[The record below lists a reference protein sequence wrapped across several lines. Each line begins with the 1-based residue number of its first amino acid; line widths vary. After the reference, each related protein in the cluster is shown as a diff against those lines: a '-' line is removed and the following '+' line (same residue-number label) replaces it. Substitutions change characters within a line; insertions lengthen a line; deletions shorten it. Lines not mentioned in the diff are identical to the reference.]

1 MGDSSEDPHK
11 QLEAALKHLEE
22 MSKKDPEII
31 KKQIWDTASAISFL
45 VVEAKRARFKAG
57 WSANLKDVDGDPV
70 FTEEDMK
77 LVEGIVDTYVKPLFG
92 NDNQTVQSGGS
103 VSAIPIIPTSKG
115 LIQRKLT
122 PGMVSGLDINPENL
136 SLDVMFWKAKKFID
150 SLDEQ
155 AHRFSREVGPFK
167 FFYDSPIDFRIPLP
181 FLAAVPIPPRVIPVL
196 LEVVVESVRVIYG
209 VGPMSN
215 DLVRKILS
223 VVLAVIDVSKGNWK
237 HAILSIA
244 GFFGKNPMIAGLIG
258 KVFLTVLQKIA
269 PDILNTLIFTKYAS
283 VKSFLIGSAIW
294 IVTTFSPDLVRK
306 SISKSLDELSGP
318 LGPLGKA
325 RAIVEQKMASDPKY
339 ELRLKEV
346 LASLTLSFDDL
357 QNLQMIARQP
367 AIMCSKDFQ
376 DALDGVRKVPPL
388 RLVFEL
394 FNIPTDPDS
403 VEYMCGQFKNLP
415 LEQTLQ
421 SGLDAL
427 KPEPLVMAEPVTSP
441 SLAVAT
447 APEAVAAPL
456 AVATP
461 VKNNKAKP
469 IAKPIAKPKNKS
481 LKKH

>member
-70 FTEEDMK
+70 FTQEDMK
-77 LVEGIVDTYVKPLFG
+77 LVEGIVNTYVKPLFA
-92 NDNQTVQSGGS
+92 NANETVQSGGMVPS
-103 VSAIPIIPTSKG
+103 VPIIPTSNG
-115 LIQRKLT
+115 LIQRKLV
-122 PGMVSGLDINPENL
+122 PGLDINPENL
-136 SLDVMFWKAKKFID
+136 SLDVMFWKAKNFID

-155 AHRFSREVGPFK
+155 AHRFSREMGPFK

-181 FLAAVPIPPRVIPVL
+181 FLAAVPIPPRVIPLL
-196 LEVVVESVRVIYG
+196 LEVVIESVRVIYG
-209 VGPMSN
+209 VGPLSN

-223 VVLAVIDVSKGNWK
+223 VVLAIIDVSKGNWK

-244 GFFGKNPMIAGLIG
+244 GFFGSNPMIAGLIG
-258 KVFLTVLQKIA
+258 KVFLSVLQKIA

-283 VKSFLIGSAIW
+283 MKSFLIGSAIW
-294 IVTTFSPDLVRK
+294 VVTTFSPDLVRK

-318 LGPLGKA
+318 SGPLGKA
-325 RAIVEQKMASDPKY
+325 RAIIERKMASDPKY
-339 ELRLKEV
+339 EVRFSDV

-376 DALDGVRKVPPL
+376 EALDGVRKVPPL
-388 RLVFEL
+388 RLIFEL
-394 FNIPTDPDS
+394 FNIPTDPDT
-403 VEYMCGQFKNLP
+403 VEYVCGQFKNLP
-415 LEQTLQ
+415 LDQTLE
-421 SGLDAL
+421 SGLNTL
-427 KPEPLVMAEPVTSP
+427 M
-441 SLAVAT
+441 
-447 APEAVAAPL
+447 PEAEAIGTPVPEAIATPVPET
-456 AVATP
+456 VATP
-461 VKNNKAKP
+461 VPVKNSKP
-469 IAKPIAKPKNKS
+469 KINSKPKNIS

>member
-70 FTEEDMK
+70 FTQEDMK
-77 LVEGIVDTYVKPLFG
+77 LVEGIVDTYVKPLFANA
-92 NDNQTVQSGGS
+92 NDTVQSGGMVPS
-103 VSAIPIIPTSKG
+103 VPIIPTSKG
-115 LIQRKLT
+115 LVQRKLV
-122 PGMVSGLDINPENL
+122 PGIDINPENL
-136 SLDVMFWKAKKFID
+136 SLDVMFWKAKNFID

-155 AHRFSREVGPFK
+155 AHRFSREMGPFK

-181 FLAAVPIPPRVIPVL
+181 FLAAVPIPPRVIPLL
-196 LEVVVESVRVIYG
+196 LEVVIESVRVIYG
-209 VGPMSN
+209 VGPLSN

-223 VVLAVIDVSKGNWK
+223 VVLAIIDVSKGNWK

-244 GFFGKNPMIAGLIG
+244 GFFGSNPMIAGLIG
-258 KVFLTVLQKIA
+258 KVFLSVLQKIA

-283 VKSFLIGSAIW
+283 MKSFLIGSAIW
-294 IVTTFSPDLVRK
+294 VVTTFSPDLVRK

-318 LGPLGKA
+318 SGPLGKA
-325 RAIVEQKMASDPKY
+325 RAIIERKMASDPKY
-339 ELRLKEV
+339 EVRFNDV

-376 DALDGVRKVPPL
+376 EALDGVRKVPPL
-388 RLVFEL
+388 RLIFEL
-394 FNIPTDPDS
+394 FNIPTDPDT
-403 VEYMCGQFKNLP
+403 VEYVCGQFKNLP
-415 LEQTLQ
+415 LDQTLE
-421 SGLDAL
+421 SGLNTLMPEAEAIGT
-427 KPEPLVMAEPVTSP
+427 PEP
-441 SLAVAT
+441 
-447 APEAVAAPL
+447 EAI
-456 AVATP
+456 ATP
-461 VKNNKAKP
+461 VPVKNSKP
-469 IAKPIAKPKNKS
+469 KINSKPKNIS

>member
-70 FTEEDMK
+70 FTQEDMI
-77 LVEGIVDTYVKPLFG
+77 LVEGIVDTYVKPLFA
-92 NDNQTVQSGGS
+92 NNETVQSGGMVPS
-103 VSAIPIIPTSKG
+103 VPIIPTSKG
-115 LIQRKLT
+115 LIQPKRMPSLLG
-122 PGMVSGLDINPENL
+122 PGIEINPKDI
-136 SLDVMFWKAKKFID
+136 SLDVMFWKAKNFID

-155 AHRFSREVGPFK
+155 AQRFSREMGPFK

-181 FLAAVPIPPRVIPVL
+181 YLSAIPIPPRVIPLL
-196 LEVVVESVRVIYG
+196 LEVVVESVRVICG
-209 VGPMSN
+209 LGPMSN

-223 VVLAVIDVSKGNWK
+223 VVLAIIDVSKGNWK

-258 KVFLTVLQKIA
+258 KVFLTALQKIA
-269 PDILNTLIFTKYAS
+269 PDILNTLIFTKYQS
-283 VKSFLIGSAIW
+283 MKSFLIGSAIW
-294 IVTTFSPDLVRK
+294 VVTTFSPDLVRK
-306 SISKSLDELSGP
+306 SISKSLDKLSAP
-318 LGPLGKA
+318 EGPLGKA
-325 RAIVEQKMASDPKY
+325 RAIIEKKMASDPKY
-339 ELRLKEV
+339 EVRFKDV

-376 DALDGVRKVPPL
+376 EALDGVRMVPPL

-403 VEYMCGQFKNLP
+403 VEYVCGQFKNSSI
-415 LEQTLQ
+415 EQTLE
-421 SGLDAL
+421 SGFDSL
-427 KPEPLVMAEPVTSP
+427 KPEAITAPLP
-441 SLAVAT
+441 VAT
-447 APEAVAAPL
+447 EPL
-456 AVATP
+456 PTATPTDTPTDTP
-461 VKNNKAKP
+461 VKNKNSKP
-469 IAKPIAKPKNKS
+469 KINAKPKNKS

>member
-70 FTEEDMK
+70 FTQEDMK
-77 LVEGIVDTYVKPLFG
+77 LVEGIVDTYVKPLFANA
-92 NDNQTVQSGGS
+92 NDTVQSGGMVPS
-103 VSAIPIIPTSKG
+103 VPIIPTSNG
-115 LIQRKLT
+115 LIQRKLV
-122 PGMVSGLDINPENL
+122 PGLDINPENL
-136 SLDVMFWKAKKFID
+136 SLDVMFWKAKNFID

-155 AHRFSREVGPFK
+155 AHRFSREMGPFK

-181 FLAAVPIPPRVIPVL
+181 FLAAVPIPPRVIPLL
-196 LEVVVESVRVIYG
+196 LEVVIESVRVIYG
-209 VGPMSN
+209 VGPLSN

-223 VVLAVIDVSKGNWK
+223 VVLAIIDVSKGNWK

-244 GFFGKNPMIAGLIG
+244 GFFGSNPMIAGLIG
-258 KVFLTVLQKIA
+258 KVFLSVLQKIA

-283 VKSFLIGSAIW
+283 MKSFLIGSAIW
-294 IVTTFSPDLVRK
+294 VVTTFSPDLVRK

-318 LGPLGKA
+318 SGPLGKA
-325 RAIVEQKMASDPKY
+325 RAIIERKMASDPKY
-339 ELRLKEV
+339 EVRFNDV

-376 DALDGVRKVPPL
+376 EALDGVRKVPPL
-388 RLVFEL
+388 RLIFEL
-394 FNIPTDPDS
+394 FNIPTDPDT
-403 VEYMCGQFKNLP
+403 VEYVCGQFKNLP
-415 LEQTLQ
+415 LDQTLE
-421 SGLDAL
+421 SGLNTL
-427 KPEPLVMAEPVTSP
+427 M
-441 SLAVAT
+441 
-447 APEAVAAPL
+447 PEAET
-456 AVATP
+456 VATP
-461 VKNNKAKP
+461 VPETVATPVPETVATPVPVKNSKAK
-469 IAKPIAKPKNKS
+469 INAKPKNIS